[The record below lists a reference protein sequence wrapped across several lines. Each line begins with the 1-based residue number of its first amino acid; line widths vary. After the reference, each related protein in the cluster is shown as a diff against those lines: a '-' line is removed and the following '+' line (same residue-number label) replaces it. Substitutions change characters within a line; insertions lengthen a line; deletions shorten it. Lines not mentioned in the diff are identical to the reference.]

1 MAYMRKILFCL
12 AAGAALG
19 AFAADVNRRRDVIF
33 YHYDMVPV
41 FWPKSLPYAP
51 EGLVNGFDS
60 PKRVMDGIPAQ
71 AMGAALKPDTF
82 VYVPMGNFANLSVDI
97 PSNEP
102 QLAQPSGSSWLSGVR
117 NALSDIKKAGRASD
131 PISTMSDFIRKKHKR
146 EFFVGLCVNDSFLQ
160 YGYNPLKPPPPYLAD
175 NYMFNP
181 FKAKHL
187 DWLMGSQK
195 DTPPLKGLK
204 ENIPPYANEWC
215 LVDYGQAE
223 VRAKFVSIAS
233 EIVKCYEIDGLMIDF
248 CRFPC
253 LFRSVAWG
261 AVASAAQRQLITEM
275 MAQISAA
282 ARAKGVLL
290 AVRVPDSQQA
300 CKHAGMDVQA
310 WFEQKLAD
318 LLFIGNEEMN
328 RWSESGEFAKK
339 CGVPFY
345 ATLENSRIYSY
356 NDEGG
361 REDDQ
366 RMPRQVQEVYRARV
380 LEARLAGAKGIM
392 YTSGRTEWWDS
403 WWNYTRPDLFQ
414 PETEKIL
421 YENKRYFANYRSGV
435 RRFVKDLIRYAPV
448 QRQTLY
454 SSSPREI
461 KGTARYEI
469 YVWDEMEKLKGG
481 SRQPKCYLTTIMEI
495 PSGWDVDVNLN
506 NKPLKVIKKRAGSQ
520 VYAVPAGTLVYG
532 KNDIL
537 LSVKGSNR
545 RGLVP
550 RIGNIGIDVVFKG
563 DLEVLSKSGNVPG
576 ALTTAN
582 GDKKG
587 GGASEAKGKPASR
600 KPAKKGGRK

>member
-1 MAYMRKILFCL
+1 MRKILFGL
-12 AAGAALG
+12 AAVATLSI
-19 AFAADVNRRRDVIF
+19 FAADVNRKRDVIF

-41 FWPKSLPYAP
+41 FWPKSLPYTP
-51 EGLVNGFDS
+51 EGLINGFEK
-60 PKRVMDGIPAQ
+60 PKRIMDGITGA
-71 AMGAALKPDTF
+71 AMGAAIKPDTF
-82 VYVPMGNFANLSVDI
+82 VYVPMGNFANLSVHV

-102 QLAQPSGSSWLSGVR
+102 QMAQPSGSSWLAGVR
-117 NALSDIKKAGRASD
+117 NALPDIKKAGKASD
-131 PISTMSDFIRKKHKR
+131 PISVMSDFVRKKHKK
-146 EFFVGLCVNDSFLQ
+146 EFFVGLCANDTFLQ

-175 NYMFNP
+175 NYMFNS

-204 ENIPPYANEWC
+204 DNFPPYANSWC
-215 LVDYGQAE
+215 LVDYNQPE
-223 VRAKFVSIAS
+223 VRAKFAAIAK
-233 EIVKCYEIDGLMIDF
+233 EIINGYEIDGVMIDF

-253 LFRSVAWG
+253 LFRDVAWG
-261 AVASAAQRQLITEM
+261 GVASAAQRQLITDM
-275 MAQISAA
+275 MAQISEA
-282 ARAKGVLL
+282 ARGKGVLL
-290 AVRVPDSQQA
+290 AIRIPDSQQA
-300 CKHAGMDVQA
+300 CKDAGMDVQV
-310 WFEQKLAD
+310 WFEQKLVD
-318 LLFIGNEEMN
+318 LLFFGGNEMN

-345 ATLENSRIYSY
+345 ATMENSRIYSY

-380 LEARLAGAKGIM
+380 TEARLAGAKGIM

-403 WWNYTRPDLFQ
+403 WWNYTQPVLFQ
-414 PETEKIL
+414 PEQEKIRF
-421 YENKRYFANYRSGV
+421 ENKRYFVNYRL
-435 RRFVKDLIRYAPV
+435 RTERFVKDMLKYAPL
-448 QRQTLY
+448 QRQVLTT
-454 SSSPREI
+454 SSPIEI

-469 YVWDEMEKLKGG
+469 YVWDDMDKLKAE
-481 SRQPKCYLTTIMEI
+481 RKLPKCYLTTIMEI

-520 VYAVPAGTLVYG
+520 IYAIPNGTVLFG

-550 RIGNIGIDVVFKG
+550 RIGNIGLDVIFNG
-563 DLEVLSKSGNVPG
+563 DLEALKKSGNVPG
-576 ALTTAN
+576 ALSTA
-582 GDKKG
+582 
-587 GGASEAKGKPASR
+587 GGAKDGAAEGKAAKSAPKKS
-600 KPAKKGGRK
+600 AKKGGRK